1 MLLKTL
7 FKKNVTAFLFFPILL
22 NSSLNILNF
31 EFEKFYSREILI
43 RFCSF
48 LLTSIFFIVLS
59 YCIKKILKI
68 NSNSLSITFFL
79 TTYFIFDLCL
89 LFFNRNISSRSS
101 FYIVSTVWIL
111 FLFFRIDKKD
121 FLYLLSTFL
130 FMRTFNRFNLIS
142 ISDKS
147 LYSDLNTDVEVQWL
161 PIAKMLYE
169 NNYFY
174 AIQNN
179 LIDGQSLFL
188 SYIQTVIMRVN
199 FDTFNFD
206 FIQINAN
213 IVIIISSLLIFD
225 LDISFK
231 NKLISSTT
239 LLLLLL
245 NSDWLFYLLA
255 NSLMLEGLLN
265 IFVATYF
272 FNIKYFLNM
281 NSKKSK
287 MFFLTFG
294 TLALT
299 KQFVATLSLV
309 LFIFLI
315 VFIRNRQ
322 SIIFSVIPFT
332 LNLIFKYLYFE
343 SANLVTYTNDLD
355 YKDLILDFLYLR
367 DLEFGNISKIVINFW
382 MVCFWPFVA

>member
-1 MLLKTL
+1 
-7 FKKNVTAFLFFPILL
+7 
-22 NSSLNILNF
+22 
-31 EFEKFYSREILI
+31 
-43 RFCSF
+43 
-48 LLTSIFFIVLS
+48 
-59 YCIKKILKI
+59 
-68 NSNSLSITFFL
+68 
-79 TTYFIFDLCL
+79 
-89 LFFNRNISSRSS
+89 
-101 FYIVSTVWIL
+101 
-111 FLFFRIDKKD
+111 
-121 FLYLLSTFL
+121 
-130 FMRTFNRFNLIS
+130 MRTFNRFNLIS

-169 NNYFY
+169 NNYFH

-287 MFFLTFG
+287 LFFLTFG

-382 MVCFWPFVA
+382 IDKPLTILIVYYVFIIFLFLGSFFRFNLK